1 MPLLYILSLLLF
13 IVYLFPQ
20 TNKILLDLADSVLFI
35 SPLDSYVTFAMFFPT
50 CKLFNKPSNPLR
62 GSPRN
67 PDGFPR
73 GKDGKIKVSMTPL
86 VIYSY
91 DDKQLAIKE
100 NKGKS
105 GVYRWVNTLTGD
117 TYVGSAVSLSK
128 RFSVYYSTK
137 SINEV
142 LSRSKSNILSALLKY
157 GYSAFRLEILE
168 YCEPSQTIVREQY
181 YLDQL
186 LPEYNILLVAS
197 SSLGKLHTEEVK
209 CKISNSLKGRSHTEE
224 TRKKNEYLSYR

>member
-1 MPLLYILSLLLF
+1 MG
-13 IVYLFPQ
+13 
-20 TNKILLDLADSVLFI
+20 
-35 SPLDSYVTFAMFFPT
+35 
-50 CKLFNKPSNPLR
+50 R

-91 DDKQLAIKE
+91 EDKQLAIKE

-142 LSRSKSNILSALLKY
+142 LSRSPSGDPLRWSGSKSNILSALLKY

-181 YLDQL
+181 YLDPQ
-186 LPEYNILLVAS
+186 
-197 SSLGKLHTEEVK
+197 
-209 CKISNSLKGRSHTEE
+209 KGIPPP
-224 TRKKNEYLSYR
+224 